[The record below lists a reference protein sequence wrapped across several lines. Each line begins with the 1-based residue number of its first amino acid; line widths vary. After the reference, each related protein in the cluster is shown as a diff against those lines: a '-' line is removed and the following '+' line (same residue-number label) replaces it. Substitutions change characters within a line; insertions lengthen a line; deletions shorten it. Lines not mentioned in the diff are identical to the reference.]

1 MQLTFTIRKDK
12 QNKDGTLPIRAVVT
26 FNGERFRK
34 NINGVKVLPKHW
46 KKERIRPN
54 SKGEPYNYHIEYN
67 QILDDFSD
75 KVHSIFRYFHLNQ
88 RNPSKDLFEQK
99 LNDKTFGENS
109 LAPQFFESFTEFIES
124 GRTTKALGTVKKYKT
139 VKGFLRQFQTFTSY
153 PLHFDTI
160 NMEFYEK
167 FRDYCFEERD
177 TLNNYFGK
185 LVAIIKTFMNWS
197 FERGYHQNLEFKKF
211 KRTED
216 RIEVIYLTQEELMRL
231 YNFKFNSKKLD
242 MIRDFYCFGCFTG
255 LRYSDIKHLSSSNI
269 YDNHI
274 KINVVKTRKIDQT
287 IPLNI
292 YAKAILEKYKDSIY
306 EPLPAYSNQK
316 VNEHIKTCCKRANI
330 ITPTTTTRYIGQK
343 RVDITLPKYKLITSH
358 TARKTFIT
366 ISLMLGMKEAVIK
379 EISNH
384 SDERSFKRYVDVS
397 ESFKQKEMENTWNK
411 ISATLN

>member
-1 MQLTFTIRKDK
+1 MQLTFLLRNEK
-12 QNKDGTLPIRAVVT
+12 QNLDGTVPIQFVAT
-26 FNGERFRK
+26 FNGERIRK
-34 NINGVKVLPKHW
+34 NMNGIKVLPKHW

-67 QILDDFSD
+67 QILDEFSD

-88 RNPSKDLFEQK
+88 IKPSKALFEQK
-99 LNDKTFGENS
+99 LADKSFGENS
-109 LAPQFFESFTEFIES
+109 LAPQFFESFSEFIES
-124 GRTTKALGTVKKYKT
+124 GRTTKALGTIKKYKT

-231 YNFKFNSKKLD
+231 YNFKFHSKKLD

-292 YAKAILEKYKDSIY
+292 YAKSILEKYKDSIH

-343 RVDITLPKYKLITSH
+343 RVDVTLPKYKLITSH

-366 ISLMLGMKEAVIK
+366 LSLMLGMKEAVIK